1 MSTVE
6 SKKLQEV
13 ALRIREMREIADL
26 TQAEM
31 AQKTEV
37 TEEEYIRYENGE
49 VDFPFSFLH
58 KCAKVFGS
66 ISPKRKITTVVRIV
80 ASETHSSPNEFA
92 TITVASVAQPIFTI
106 LFPIRSTDKA
116 SSKLSRTQSTRFAP
130 LLSFEALLII

>member
-13 ALRIREMREIADL
+13 ALRIREMREIADF

-31 AQKTEV
+31 AEKTEV

-58 KCAKVFGS
+58 KCAKVFG
-66 ISPKRKITTVVRIV
+66 IDITVLL
-80 ASETHSSPNEFA
+80 EGHSAHLSSY
-92 TITVASVAQPIFTI
+92 TITRKGKGQATAKEDGIEIQNLAP
-106 LFPIRSTDKA
+106 DC
-116 SSKLSRTQSTRFAP
+116 RT
-130 LLSFEALLII
+130 LLGSI